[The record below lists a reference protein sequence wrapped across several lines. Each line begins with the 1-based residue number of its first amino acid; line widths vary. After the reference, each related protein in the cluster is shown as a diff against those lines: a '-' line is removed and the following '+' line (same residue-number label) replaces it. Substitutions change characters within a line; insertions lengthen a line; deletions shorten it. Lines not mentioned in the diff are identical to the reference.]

1 MKFKKIIALTIALSS
16 LHSGIC
22 TVFASDEV
30 VPKIIVND
38 RMIGFHDQSPVISET
53 ERVLVPLRG
62 VFEAMGAEVRWEES
76 TRSVYVQSK
85 DNIHRMRLYIDNPVM
100 TKYTLTSITTV
111 ENKEITLDT
120 PPTIMNDRT
129 MIPLRVVSENMND
142 DVSWDDATKTVTIKT
157 KEYNKYI
164 EGVVAENEGMSVE
177 NYDPKKTMPYFYIES
192 DKTTAEAGEI
202 VTISLKVANTDKI
215 EGYSLYSG
223 MSAGFFYDDEKL
235 SVASTTAVVNGVV
248 TTNILGANNPEFMNN
263 SLKYV
268 YIVMPGTDADQTLTD
283 GTIATVN
290 FEVLQEG
297 ATEVSLSNRITTH
310 IGHDTSLLVADD
322 KHNSISLDK
331 PEDLY
336 IDTTPIIING

>member
-16 LHSGIC
+16 LLSGIC

-100 TKYTLTSITTV
+100 TKYTLTSVTTV
-111 ENKEITLDT
+111 ESEQITLDT
-120 PPTIMNDRT
+120 VPTIMNDRT

-177 NYDPKKTMPYFYIES
+177 NYDPKKTMPYFYIEA
-192 DKTTAEAGEI
+192 DKTTAAVGET

-215 EGYSLYSG
+215 EGYGLYSG

-235 SVASTTAVVNGVV
+235 SVASTKAVVNGNE
-248 TTNILGANNPEFMNN
+248 NIGVLGANNPAFMNN

-268 YIVMPGTDADQTLTD
+268 YIVMPGTDTDQTLTD
-283 GTIATVN
+283 GTIATIN

-310 IGHDTSLLVADD
+310 IGYDTSLIVADD
-322 KHNSISLDK
+322 KHNSISIDK

-336 IDTTPIIING
+336 IDTTPVIING

>member
-1 MKFKKIIALTIALSS
+1 MKFKKIFGLTIALSS
-16 LHSGIC
+16 LLSGIC

-100 TKYTLTSITTV
+100 TKYTLTSVTTV
-111 ENKEITLDT
+111 ESEQITLDT
-120 PPTIMNDRT
+120 VPTIMNDRT

-164 EGVVAENEGMSVE
+164 EGVGAENEGMSVE
-177 NYDPKKTMPYFYIES
+177 NYDPKKTMPYFYIEA
-192 DKTTAEAGEI
+192 DKTTAAAGET

-215 EGYSLYSG
+215 EGYGLYSG

-235 SVASTTAVVNGVV
+235 SVASTKAVVNGNE
-248 TTNILGANNPEFMNN
+248 NIGVLGANNPAFMNN

-283 GTIATVN
+283 GTIATIN

-310 IGHDTSLLVADD
+310 IGHDTSLIVADEEY
-322 KHNSISLDK
+322 NSISIDK

-336 IDTTPIIING
+336 IDTTPVIING

>member
-16 LHSGIC
+16 LLSGIC

-100 TKYTLTSITTV
+100 TKYTLTSVTTV
-111 ENKEITLDT
+111 ESEQITLDT
-120 PPTIMNDRT
+120 VPTIMNDRT

-177 NYDPKKTMPYFYIES
+177 NYDPKKTMPYFYIEA
-192 DKTTAEAGEI
+192 DKTTAAAGET

-215 EGYSLYSG
+215 EGYGLYSG

-235 SVASTTAVVNGVV
+235 SVASTKAVVNGNE
-248 TTNILGANNPEFMNN
+248 NIGVLGANNPAFMNN

-283 GTIATVN
+283 GTIATIN

-310 IGHDTSLLVADD
+310 IGYDTSLIVADD
-322 KHNSISLDK
+322 KHNSISIDK

-336 IDTTPIIING
+336 IDTTPVIING